1 MQPGCQCRGFA
12 VEMLSRCPTRSL
24 SYIDVVSD
32 VVAEVEA
39 SIDLADGRG
48 EGKKP
53 SDHGT
58 G

>member
-1 MQPGCQCRGFA
+1 
-12 VEMLSRCPTRSL
+12 MLSRCPTRSL
-24 SYIDVVSD
+24 SCIDVGSD

-39 SIDLADGRG
+39 TIDLTDGRG

-53 SDHGT
+53 SDHGR

>member
-1 MQPGCQCRGFA
+1 
-12 VEMLSRCPTRSL
+12 MLLQCPTRSWW
-24 SYIDVVSD
+24 YIDVVSD

-53 SDHGT
+53 SDHGK